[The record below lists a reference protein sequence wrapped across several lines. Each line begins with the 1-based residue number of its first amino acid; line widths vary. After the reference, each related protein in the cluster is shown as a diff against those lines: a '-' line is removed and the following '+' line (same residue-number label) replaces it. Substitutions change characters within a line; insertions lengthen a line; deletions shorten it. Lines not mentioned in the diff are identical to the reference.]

1 MASCVNKLTSI
12 SEVDFSYM
20 EWMNMEQ
27 TSLYLKVKQI
37 NEEILI
43 ALNEGDIEKTLERL
57 RERDECM
64 QGGLS
69 NLESDII
76 QRNEVLPVLEEI
88 IRQDSEISELLNKKI
103 DGLKTSLTSATKT
116 RRLRNTYSKR
126 GKTDEP
132 RFLDTKG

>member
-1 MASCVNKLTSI
+1 MVSCVNRGTSI
-12 SEVDFSYM
+12 SEVDSVFW
-20 EWMNMEQ
+20 EWIKMEQ

-37 NEEILI
+37 NEEILA

-116 RRLRNTYSKR
+116 RRLRNTYNKR

>member
-1 MASCVNKLTSI
+1 
-12 SEVDFSYM
+12 M

>member
-1 MASCVNKLTSI
+1 MASLINREISI
-12 SEVDFSYM
+12 LEVDFVFR
-20 EWMNMEQ
+20 EWFNMEQ
-27 TSLYLKVKQI
+27 TSLYLKVKEI
-37 NEEILI
+37 NEEILA
-43 ALNEGDIEKTLERL
+43 ALDEGDIEKTLERL

-88 IRQDSEISELLNKKI
+88 IKQDAVISELLNKKI
-103 DGLKTSLTSATKT
+103 DGLKTSLTSATTNRK
-116 RRLRNTYSKR
+116 LRHSYTKR